1 MDYSHYFKRNTV
13 YKVEQDTVSIVDV
26 NNGNTVTALDPWMG
40 MVVTLADG
48 QHSIDQLIAHMTGQ
62 YSEGAPDNL
71 AETIESVITRL
82 TDSDAIEI
90 TVRPSILPYYLRL
103 PLDEQDPKEA
113 TKMMISDGFIQTA
126 NK

>member
-62 YSEGAPDNL
+62 YPEGAPDNL

-82 TDSDAIEI
+82 TDSEAIEI